1 MDILQ
6 YLLVIIVALVGVDI
20 FNGYRLGSKITGKT
34 SEELQSLMTSTFGDI
49 TGTIGKATDAT
60 AKTQSV
66 VNSKFDELLERL
78 EHLENLAKATHV
90 NDVTDAQTAIAKLL
104 ELYTKYQTAKASG
117 STTELDQVIADF
129 KAASG
134 EAEDLKKF
142 AADLTAFAEEIKTKL

>member
-1 MDILQ
+1 MEILQ

-117 STTELDQVIADF
+117 SATELDQVIADF

-142 AADLTAFAEEIKTKL
+142 AADLTAFAEEIKAKL